1 MQAEHILSLRTWLDA
16 LRGAREHFDV
26 QSIHGGRSNL
36 TYRVRHGEEV
46 FVLRRPPYGHLL
58 AGAHDVL
65 REFSLLQSLEGT
77 GVPIAQPVTAC
88 EDVAVL
94 GAPFT
99 LVGFL
104 DGHTLRTPKDVAVLS
119 VEARVRVA
127 RNFGGVLARLHQVEP
142 EAVGRP
148 RDSGLDH
155 AERQFRVWTR
165 QLQAE
170 PVRPIA
176 MLARLGEHLLSR
188 PPRQRT
194 VTIVHGDYRLDNVI
208 IGRDGD
214 VVGVLDWELWTL
226 GDPTLDLGNALGYWL
241 ESTFEL
247 FALGDSPTA
256 DGALGTRAD
265 VVEAYLAAGGPEP
278 ADAALDWA
286 LSFGFWRYAVILE
299 GVYRRNLA
307 GAYGADDGDLDD
319 WRRFAHVVPALAEI
333 GWQLRPR

>member
-1 MQAEHILSLRTWLDA
+1 MQAEHNLSLRTWLDE
-16 LRGAREHFDV
+16 LRGAREQFDV

-36 TYRVRHGEEV
+36 TYRIRHGDET

-58 AGAHDVL
+58 TGAHDVL
-65 REFSLLQSLEGT
+65 REFRLLQSLENT
-77 GVPIAQPVTAC
+77 GVPIAQPVIAC
-88 EDVAVL
+88 EDVSVL

-104 DGHTLRTPKDVAVLS
+104 EGHTLRTPHDVAALS
-119 VEARVRVA
+119 TEARSRVA
-127 RNFGGVLARLHQVEP
+127 RNYGSVLAQLHQVDP
-142 EAVGRP
+142 EVVGRP
-148 RDSGLDH
+148 RDTGLDH

-170 PVRPIA
+170 PVRPIPLL
-176 MLARLGEHLLSR
+176 MRLGEHLLSC

-194 VTIVHGDYRLDNVI
+194 VTIVYGDYRLDNVI
-208 IGRDGD
+208 VGRAGD

-226 GDPTLDLGNALGYWL
+226 GDPALDLGNTLGYWL
-241 ESTFEL
+241 DSAFEL
-247 FALGDSPTA
+247 SALGDSPTA

-265 VVEAYLAAGGPEP
+265 VVAAYLESGGPEP
-278 ADAALDWA
+278 ADDALDWA

-299 GVYRRNLA
+299 GVYRRNLS
-307 GAYGADDGDLDD
+307 GAYGDVEADD

-333 GWQLRPR
+333 GWQLRP